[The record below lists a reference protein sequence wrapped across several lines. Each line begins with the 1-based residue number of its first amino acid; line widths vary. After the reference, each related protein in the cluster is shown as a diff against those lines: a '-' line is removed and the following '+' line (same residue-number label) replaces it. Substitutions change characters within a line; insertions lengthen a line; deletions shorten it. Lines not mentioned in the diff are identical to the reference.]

1 MSEHRPRSS
10 ETERRAD
17 KLAILLSAGA
27 AAVAAPAVVV
37 IAIRL
42 GVDGATLAATGVYA
56 VTLLGMFLASA
67 AYHLVEN
74 PDLANRFRRVDRA
87 AIYLK
92 IAGTYTPFA
101 VMLGGGRTLAILAG
115 MWSAAL
121 IGVALAAL
129 APRRLESLGLVL
141 YVAMGWAIA
150 VVGWPIIAAMQTGTL
165 ALFAAGAVLYSLGV
179 GVFVWRG
186 LGLRNAI
193 WHGLVL
199 LASALIYG
207 AILVELRAAAAA

>member
-1 MSEHRPRSS
+1 MTEHRPRSS
-10 ETERRAD
+10 DTERRTD
-17 KLAILLSAGA
+17 RLAILVSLGA

-37 IAIRL
+37 LAVRL
-42 GVDGATLAATGVYA
+42 GVGGATLAATGVYA
-56 VTLLGMFLASA
+56 VTLFGMFLASA

-101 VMLGGGRTLAILAG
+101 VMLGGGRTLAILVG

-121 IGVALAAL
+121 VGVALAAL

-141 YVAMGWAIA
+141 YVAMGWAIV
-150 VVGWPIIAAMQTGTL
+150 VVGWPILAAMQAGTL
-165 ALFAAGAVLYSLGV
+165 ALFAAGAVIYSLGV

-207 AILVELRAAAAA
+207 AVVLELRAAAGS

>member
-27 AAVAAPAVVV
+27 AAVAAPAVMV

-42 GVDGATLAATGVYA
+42 GVDAATLAATGVYA

-67 AYHLVEN
+67 AYHLVES
-74 PDLANRFRRVDRA
+74 PELANRLRRVDRA

>member
-1 MSEHRPRSS
+1 MTEHRPRSS
-10 ETERRAD
+10 DTERRTD
-17 KLAILLSAGA
+17 RLAILVSLGA

-37 IAIRL
+37 LAVRL
-42 GVDGATLAATGVYA
+42 GVGGATLAATGVYA
-56 VTLLGMFLASA
+56 VTLFGMFLASA
-67 AYHLVEN
+67 AYHLVES
-74 PDLANRFRRVDRA
+74 PELANRLRRVDRA

-101 VMLGGGRTLAILAG
+101 VMLGGGRTLAILLG

-121 IGVALAAL
+121 VGVALAAL

-141 YVAMGWAIA
+141 YVAMGWAIV
-150 VVGWPIIAAMQTGTL
+150 VVGWPILAAMQAGTL
-165 ALFAAGAVLYSLGV
+165 ALFAGGAVIYSLGV

-193 WHGLVL
+193 WHVLVL

-207 AILVELRAAAAA
+207 AVVLELRAAAGS